1 MIVNCKDILE
11 DAYKGGYAIGS
22 YNVHN
27 LEWAKYIL
35 EASKED
41 RSPVIMAFSEKSVS
55 YMGGYGVCVSL
66 IKSLCSELK
75 INIPVVIHLD
85 HATSFESCKKAIDS
99 GFTSVMIDAS
109 NLDLEDNIKI
119 TNKVLEYA
127 SEREVTVEAEIGKI
141 GNSKE
146 YDTIPI
152 EEISEFYLRTS
163 VDMLAIS
170 IGNKHGFYDENDKLD
185 FELLG
190 SAAKEVRIPLVLH
203 GASFLDNNKIKT
215 AIFCGVS
222 KININTELM
231 YNWALSVRDYLN
243 QNDKAYDPRS
253 IISSGENIIKRMVHE
268 KNELFG
274 SKNRA
279 N

>member
-55 YMGGYGVCVSL
+55 YMGGYSVCVNL
-66 IKSLCSELK
+66 IKSLCFELK

-127 SEREVTVEAEIGKI
+127 SERKVTVEAEIGKI
-141 GNSKE
+141 GDSKE

-170 IGNKHGFYDENDKLD
+170 IGNKHGFYDEDDKLD

-203 GASFLDNNKIKT
+203 GASFLDDNKIKT

-243 QNDKAYDPRS
+243 QNGKVYDPRS
-253 IISSGENIIKRMVHE
+253 IISSGEHIIKRMVHE

>member
-41 RSPVIMAFSEKSVS
+41 RSQVIMAFSEKSVS
-55 YMGGYGVCVSL
+55 YMGGYSVCVNL
-66 IKSLCSELK
+66 IKSLCFELK

-127 SEREVTVEAEIGKI
+127 SERKVTVEAEIGKI
-141 GNSKE
+141 GDSKE

-170 IGNKHGFYDENDKLD
+170 IGNKHGFYEEDDKLD

-203 GASFLDNNKIKT
+203 GASFLDDNKIKT

-243 QNDKAYDPRS
+243 QNDKVYDPRS
-253 IISSGENIIKRMVHE
+253 IISSGEHIIKRMVHE
-268 KNELFG
+268 KNKLFG